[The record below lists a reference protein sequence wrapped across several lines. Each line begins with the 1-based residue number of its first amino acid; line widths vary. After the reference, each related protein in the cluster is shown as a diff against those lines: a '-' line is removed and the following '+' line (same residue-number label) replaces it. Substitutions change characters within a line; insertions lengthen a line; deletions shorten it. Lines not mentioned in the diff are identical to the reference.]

1 MSYHVLIVEDDSAL
15 RQLYCLYLA
24 RGQYEYTA
32 VASAQEALDAL
43 SMLAIDV
50 IIADVN
56 LGEEINGLELIDMI
70 RRNEAYNH
78 IKIITLTSFP
88 ERYDINDPIRI
99 NLSLNKPVD
108 YKRLMESLHRL
119 LNDDLT

>member
-1 MSYHVLIVEDDSAL
+1 
-15 RQLYCLYLA
+15 
-24 RGQYEYTA
+24 
-32 VASAQEALDAL
+32 
-43 SMLAIDV
+43 MLAIDV

-70 RRNEAYNH
+70 RRNEAYDH

>member
-70 RRNEAYNH
+70 RRNEAYDH